1 MDRTDLEK
9 AGVLEGG
16 SAKEVLA
23 SLLSDPD
30 VSPALRRSLHAGLLE
45 GEADSELLSSLAR
58 NPSLGA
64 KEAALLIEASLP
76 RREMEEVL
84 LSLLANSEAPLKEE
98 AYRRFLGMYSLHVGP
113 EEDPDGAFLSD
124 KAVHKLTEAILKND
138 SFPSSSVE
146 HLMEVLEKRAL
157 VRLEAMEILQAYAQ
171 DPVYGGNYKSF
182 YADYEKSVALTVEAL
197 EALVDHPSLRE
208 DQVRRGKEALARILE
223 QAGAESHLQSVL
235 SSASPQ
241 AR

>member
-30 VSPALRRSLHAGLLE
+30 VSPALRRSLLDGLLE

-84 LSLLANSEAPLKEE
+84 LSLLANPEAPLKEE

-197 EALVDHPSLRE
+197 EALVDHPSLQE

-223 QAGAESHLQSVL
+223 QAGGESHLQSVL

>member
-9 AGVLEGG
+9 AGALEGG
-16 SAKEVLA
+16 SAKEVFA

-30 VSPALRRSLHAGLLE
+30 VSPALRRSLLEGLLE
-45 GEADSELLSSLAR
+45 GEADSQLLSSLAR

-84 LSLLANSEAPLKEE
+84 LNLLANPEAPLKEE
-98 AYRRFLGMYSLHVGP
+98 AYRRFLGMYSLHVGSQ
-113 EEDPDGAFLSD
+113 EDPDGAFLSD

-171 DPVYGGNYKSF
+171 DPVFGGNYKSL

-197 EALVDHPSLRE
+197 EALVDHPSLQE
-208 DQVRRGKEALARILE
+208 GQVRRGKEALARILE
-223 QAGAESHLQSVL
+223 QAGGESHLQGIL